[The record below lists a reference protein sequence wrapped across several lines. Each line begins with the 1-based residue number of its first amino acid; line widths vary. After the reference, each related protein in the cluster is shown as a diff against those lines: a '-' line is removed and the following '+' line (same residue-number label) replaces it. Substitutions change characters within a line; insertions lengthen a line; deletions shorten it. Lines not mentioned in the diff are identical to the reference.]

1 MSQTRPEPA
10 FALLIRPSGTFRLVD
25 WPGTPAD
32 RPNLLRAIIDCD
44 RYDVADITADLSL
57 WIDDEGAIVESPEIN
72 LPATAIF
79 ARYGTPHQF
88 YFGNALFTGGT
99 DSKGET
105 LGLTKDKVL
114 ELVEVLMEF
123 SNPIPFQRAKS

>member
-1 MSQTRPEPA
+1 MPQTHTEPA
-10 FALLIRPSGTFRLVD
+10 FALLVRPGGAFRVLD
-25 WPGTPAD
+25 WPSTPTD
-32 RPNLLRAIIDCD
+32 RQHLMYAAIECD
-44 RYDVADITADLSL
+44 RYDVADTTADLSL
-57 WIDDEGAIVESPEIN
+57 WIDDEGLMVENPEMN

-79 ARYGTPHQF
+79 ARYGNPHQF

-114 ELVEVLMEF
+114 ELIEALTELT
-123 SNPIPFQRAKS
+123 NPIPFQRTKS